1 MCWQTDIRVMLRYFI
16 LFSISCN
23 ALVKTREFNRW
34 IITYMFM
41 LCRLVHSISGQIKVN
56 IGVAHQGMEID
67 IKPVLLWKWGWS
79 HFLIEKKINVQIVLT
94 KNLCSYKD
102 HHSRKY
108 FYLEYI
114 FVENLS
120 FRINCV
126 WKENI
131 CFKLHVNGG
140 KIIILTEAIRFC
152 FMVGEKSYFFQWR
165 KSSTKNVY

>member
-1 MCWQTDIRVMLRYFI
+1 MSNCSFHIRSDQGKHWR
-16 LFSISCN
+16 C
-23 ALVKTREFNRW
+23 T
-34 IITYMFM
+34 
-41 LCRLVHSISGQIKVN
+41 SGN
-56 IGVAHQGMEID
+56 GD
-67 IKPVLLWKWGWS
+67 WYKPVLLWKWGWS

-165 KSSTKNVY
+165 KSSTKKCILIFQYWLFILFYWLH